1 MRYFGMSTR
10 SPGPAFAFVLVA
22 ITLVGTMSIHL
33 FLPLMPEVKKSF
45 EASDAMVGATFS
57 LALFVMA
64 FSTLAYGSLSDR
76 YGRRPVLMAGLALF
90 CAGVLVAAIAPTV
103 EVLLAGRLIQG
114 LGAGCGVTI
123 ARAIA
128 RDRYG
133 TDSLV
138 KVIAYLT
145 MASTLGPTFSPLV
158 GGLLLDGL
166 GWRSVLWFSFASG
179 GLILF
184 AAWRV
189 LPESRPVED
198 LAAHAPGV
206 WRNYRTLL
214 ANPSFLGFVLA
225 SGFSSGTFVAVAAAI
240 SFLLKDYL
248 GRSATEFGMYFTLF
262 PSAYALGSYL
272 GTRLAARTS
281 IEASVLIGA
290 SLMAL
295 MVAVQAVVILAGH
308 VTPLILVVPW
318 SLISIAQGLITP
330 NAQAGA
336 IRVKPQ
342 LSGTASGITMFCHF
356 VLGAIFVQIYT
367 AIADGTPVPMVI
379 IMSVGTLLTLGFA
392 CLPMLRKRRA

>member
-1 MRYFGMSTR
+1 MSQR
-10 SPGPAFAFVLVA
+10 APGPAFMLTLVA

-33 FLPLMPEVKKSF
+33 FLPLLPDVKKNF
-45 EASDAMVGATFS
+45 DASDAMVGATFS

-76 YGRRPVLMAGLALF
+76 YGRRPVLLTGLGLF
-90 CAGVLVAAIAPTV
+90 CAGALVSALAPTI

-114 LGAGCGVTI
+114 VGAGCGVTI

-138 KVIAYLT
+138 TVIAYLT
-145 MASTLGPTFSPLV
+145 MASTLGPTFSPLISGV
-158 GGLLLDGL
+158 LVDTL
-166 GWRSVLWFSFASG
+166 GWRSVLWFAVASG
-179 GLILF
+179 ALIL
-184 AAWRV
+184 AAAYRV
-189 LPESRPVED
+189 LPESRPTED
-198 LAAHAPGV
+198 LAAQAPGFLQ
-206 WRNYRTLL
+206 NYGTLL
-214 ANPSFLGFVLA
+214 KNPSFLGFVL
-225 SGFSSGTFVAVAAAI
+225 STGFSSGTFVGVAAAI

-248 GRSATEFGMYFTLF
+248 GRSATEFGLYFTLF

-272 GTRLAARTS
+272 GVRLAARTS

-290 SLMAL
+290 ALMAL
-295 MVAVQAVVILAGH
+295 MVAAQAVVMLAGY
-308 VTPLILVVPW
+308 VTPLILVIPW

-342 LSGTASGITMFCHF
+342 LSGTASGIAMFCHF
-356 VLGAIFVQIYT
+356 ALAAVFVQIYT
-367 AIADGTPVPMVI
+367 AIADGTPMPVVI
-379 IMSVGTLLTLGFA
+379 IMSIGTALTFAFA
-392 CLPMLRKRRA
+392 CLPALMKRRRT